1 VTAARGDRALHDA
14 LIRLLADAPFR
25 DALHGGGDLA
35 PASDIAPEHRA
46 VLRDVDPERV
56 RRFARFLARQ
66 YYAERIAHFHRYSR
80 ALARWTR
87 RPPEGVLRTP
97 EFEALLPSV
106 VLGGRDT
113 AERVAALLAD
123 YLGAAP
129 DLPPYTEELVRYQ
142 NAQLVVEAG
151 PRVWRSD
158 DEEPAPLTAKSAPVR
173 EPGAV
178 VLHLEW
184 DIPALLPTLL
194 TAPAAKHPPDARRAG
209 VALLVARSPRARVS
223 VLRCTAALLD
233 FLARLDGTTTIA
245 AAADAARL
253 PVSEAVEIAHALREV
268 GALRAHHAPAPTT

>member
-1 VTAARGDRALHDA
+1 MTTAHGDRALHDA

-25 DALHGGGDLA
+25 DALHGDGDRA
-35 PASDIAPEHRA
+35 PASDLAPEHRA
-46 VLRDVDPERV
+46 VLRSVDPERV

-66 YYAERIAHFHRYSR
+66 YYAERIVHFHRYSR
-80 ALARWTR
+80 ALTRWTGR
-87 RPPEGVLRTP
+87 APEAVLRTP

-106 VLGGRDT
+106 VLGSRDT

-129 DLPPYTEELVRYQ
+129 HLPPYAEELVRYQ

-158 DEEPAPLTAKSAPVR
+158 DEEPAPFTAESAPVR
-173 EPGAV
+173 ERGAL
-178 VLHLEW
+178 VLHLTW

-194 TAPAAKHPPDARRAG
+194 TAPAAERPPDARRAG

-223 VLRCTAALLD
+223 VLRCSRALLD
-233 FLARLDGTTTIA
+233 FLERLDGTATIA

-253 PVSEAVEIAHALREV
+253 PVSDAVEIAHTLREA
-268 GALRAHHAPAPTT
+268 GALRAPHASAPTT